1 VSFCELLRTFANF
14 SAMNL
19 ERKLLPVLENIE
31 KSPVESHDTRT
42 SWITDPLPVVPIDSR
57 NYPAYGAR
65 KIRE

>member
-1 VSFCELLRTFANF
+1 
-14 SAMNL
+14 MNL